1 MVSHQPSS
9 HSSGLEVPTR
19 ACEPCAER
27 RVRCSRGIPCKQCI
41 ERRTCCTY
49 PASNSRGKRKRVV
62 QHDREDTSVDTGLGS
77 ALPSTSATNSG
88 LCLLAAS
95 QSTTFD
101 GPVATQP
108 TDGPP
113 TVLQSN
119 RQSNGAA
126 SVEPQFSEML
136 QQSMILAPDIGVG
149 EDIAYGIID
158 TFSPQA
164 MELLSINWL
173 SPDYQAELQLS
184 EQLANM
190 QNVFPPAG
198 VGFPSCLDPAP
209 VARLDRTSRVDQRS
223 LTSQSTIPSQCRD
236 TETLSIHSAQSPA
249 VSHVSGH
256 SSNRFYVDGDG
267 ARASLRPPWPSNVSP
282 SSSPCISDP
291 HAHTNTTAESAQ
303 ACLVDEQLSSER
315 YRVLTGNLQSESS
328 NFTANELPSY
338 EQVSQ
343 WVRLYLEYFHPT
355 FPFLMKMELFDV
367 NSDWVLLLAVATLG
381 AVLSTSS
388 EAGRVRHLLMD
399 TLAQVVTH
407 RLESV
412 QSRQDIGNN
421 WILPA
426 AARRENLGDLGTVQA
441 AVLNIVCLLHC
452 GRKDKIS
459 CAMAERHRLVDVC
472 HSMQLLSASIPQF
485 SDESAGDFRRWC
497 RDWYQAQASIRL
509 GLMIW
514 ASHPVDH
521 RTSSPND

>member
-1 MVSHQPSS
+1 M
-9 HSSGLEVPTR
+9 PTR

-27 RVRCSRGIPCKQCI
+27 RVRCSRGTPCKQCI
-41 ERRTCCTY
+41 ERCTCCKY
-49 PASNSRGKRKRVV
+49 PPSNSRGKRKRVV
-62 QHDREDTSVDTGLGS
+62 RHDREDDSVDAGLGS

-88 LCLLAAS
+88 LFLPAAG
-95 QSTTFD
+95 QTTTFD

-108 TDGPP
+108 TDGPR
-113 TVLQSN
+113 TVIQTS

-126 SVEPQFSEML
+126 SAEPQFSEML

-173 SPDYQAELQLS
+173 SPDYQAGLQLS
-184 EQLANM
+184 EQLADI
-190 QNVFPPAG
+190 QNVFPPVG
-198 VGFPSCLDPAP
+198 VGFPSCLGPAP
-209 VARLDRTSRVDQRS
+209 AACIDQASSVDQQS
-223 LTSQSTIPSQCRD
+223 VTSQPTIPGQYRD

-267 ARASLRPPWPSNVSP
+267 ARASLRPPWPSNASP
-282 SSSPCISDP
+282 SSSPCISDT
-291 HAHTNTTAESAQ
+291 HAHTNTATETAQ
-303 ACLVDEQLSSER
+303 TCLVDEQLSDQR
-315 YRVLTGNLQSESS
+315 YRALTGNLQSESS
-328 NFTANELPSY
+328 NFTTNELPSY

-381 AVLSTSS
+381 AVLSASS
-388 EAGRVRHLLMD
+388 EAGRVQHLLMD

-407 RLESV
+407 RL
-412 QSRQDIGNN
+412 QSMQSQQDIENN

-426 AARRENLGDLGTVQA
+426 AARRQNSGDLGTVQA
-441 AVLNIVCLLHC
+441 AVLSIVGLLHS

-459 CAMAERHRLVDVC
+459 CAMAERLRLVDAC
-472 HSMQLLSASIPQF
+472 HSMQLLSASLPQY
-485 SDESAGDFRRWC
+485 SNESAGNLRRWC
-497 RDWYQAQASIRL
+497 REWYQAQASIRL

-521 RTSSPND
+521 RISNS